1 MLLPLHTDRS
11 GMSLANKLAE
21 ERRARLAAERML
33 ELKQA
38 ELFAANRKLGRHAQ
52 ALSEEIHE
60 TRARVQTV
68 QDENRRVKSDL
79 SVAHQ
84 KVEIAERRLWH
95 SIETIQDGFAFFD
108 LDNRMIAANRAYLS
122 VFEDL
127 EEVGPGITYPRILQ
141 LLTEEG
147 IINIGAQAPA
157 EWRAMMQAR
166 WESPAPEPAVIRLWN
181 NQYIKLIDQRG
192 TGGDVVSLALNI
204 TETVRYQKELRRAR
218 EKAEAANRAKSA
230 FLANMSHEIRTPM
243 NGVVGMADLL
253 GETRLT
259 EEQRLYV
266 NTIKTSGEAL
276 LVIINDVLDYSK
288 IEAKR
293 LTLHPEP
300 FDLERAIH
308 EVIML
313 LQPAARQKGLE
324 LLVDYDLFMPTM
336 FTGDPGRIRQV
347 LTNLIGNAV
356 KFTLSGHVLVR
367 VVGMQAEG
375 SDTGQVHVLIEDTG
389 IGISADKIEHV
400 FGEFNQV
407 EDERNCRFEGT
418 GLGLAISQ
426 SLITLMGG
434 KIWVDSQ
441 EGRGSV
447 FGFRLDLPVVDSPHG
462 DPATEPVAPGRGV
475 TRALVVDP
483 LEVNRS
489 VLTRQMQALGIAVV
503 ACSSGQDALALLPDG
518 FDLVLTE
525 HSMPDMDGL
534 ELADAMR
541 AAGHAAPILLF
552 TSNAGFAEQD
562 PAHVLLHA
570 ILQKP
575 VPRRQLFA
583 ALGTLSLQPA
593 DSAPGPGDGLVS
605 AVVTDVP
612 DGRDDETPGRLMR
625 VLAAEDNRTNQL
637 VLSRMLQH
645 LQIDLRF
652 AANGKEAVETFATF
666 RPDLVFMD
674 ISMPEMD
681 GKEATLRLRA
691 GEEAMGTPRVPII
704 AMTAHAME
712 GDREAILAAGLDDY
726 LTKPL
731 RKADLLTRI
740 AAHCPQGAIPPQ
752 TTPEEVAG
760 LSA

>member
-1 MLLPLHTDRS
+1 
-11 GMSLANKLAE
+11 MSLANKLAE

-84 KVEIAERRLWH
+84 KIEIAERRLWH

-127 EEVGPGITYPRILQ
+127 EEVGPGVTYPRILQ

-147 IINIGAQAPA
+147 IVNIGTQAPA

-166 WESPAPEPAVIRLWN
+166 WESPAPEPTVIRLWN
-181 NQYIKLIDQRG
+181 NEYIKLIDQRG
-192 TGGDVVSLALNI
+192 KGGDVVSLALNI
-204 TETVRYQKELRRAR
+204 TETVRYQKDLRRAR

-288 IEAKR
+288 IEAER

-324 LLVDYDLFMPTM
+324 LLVDYDLFMPTI

-407 EDERNCRFEGT
+407 EDERNRRFEGT

-426 SLITLMGG
+426 SLIGLMGG

-441 EGRGSV
+441 VGRGSV
-447 FGFRLDLPVVDSPHG
+447 FGFRLDLPVVDSLQG

-475 TRALVVDP
+475 ARALVVDP

-489 VLTRQMQALGIAVV
+489 VLTRQMQALGVAVV
-503 ACSSGQDALALLPDG
+503 ACSSGQEALDLLPGG
-518 FDLVLTE
+518 FDLILTE

-534 ELADAMR
+534 ELADAIR
-541 AAGHAAPILLF
+541 DAGHAAPILLF

-583 ALGTLSLQPA
+583 ALGNLPLQPA
-593 DSAPGPGDGLVS
+593 DTVPVSGVEPASAAVTVDRGGPDHDL
-605 AVVTDVP
+605 
-612 DGRDDETPGRLMR
+612 PGRLMR

-652 AANGKEAVETFATF
+652 AANGKEAVEVFATF
-666 RPDLVFMD
+666 KPDLVFMD

-681 GKEATLRLRA
+681 GKEATSRLRA
-691 GEEAMGTPRVPII
+691 GEEARGAPRVPII

-712 GDREAILAAGLDDY
+712 GDREAILATGLDDY
-726 LTKPL
+726 LSKPL
-731 RKADLLTRI
+731 RKADLLARI
-740 AAHCPQGAIPPQ
+740 LAHCPQGAIPPQ
-752 TTPEEVAG
+752 TMPEDVAG